1 MAHSKRNFVLPILVG
16 AGLIA
21 IGAIFALTDIAS
33 PLIQYIH
40 TNSITP
46 IGTLLCGVA
55 AVVAFYTV
63 FKVLSLLGKSFLPE
77 GENDTPDKES

>member
-1 MAHSKRNFVLPILVG
+1 MAHSNRKFILPILIGV
-16 AGLIA
+16 GLIA

-33 PLIQYIH
+33 PLMQYIH

-46 IGTLLCGVA
+46 IGAVLCGVA

-63 FKVLSLLGKSFLPE
+63 YKLLSLLGKSFLPE
-77 GENDTPDKES
+77 DEKDTTS